1 MQDNLVTLS
10 IAMQG
15 AESFYRELEGDI
27 EALKSNNS
35 EVWNRL
41 KTDERRMN
49 KLDRSI
55 FTVENRVKENL
66 ETVSEW
72 FADLTARSSPEIPR
86 EIVNSIQEI
95 INDSSPGVAVDK
107 MRDEIRELRDSLVTS
122 RYATEGLRG
131 LVVNLSDQ
139 VSSNPP
145 TQIIRNETL
154 TLRNELNTETGRR
167 ECEIVRKGI

>member
-1 MQDNLVTLS
+1 
-10 IAMQG
+10 
-15 AESFYRELEGDI
+15 
-27 EALKSNNS
+27 
-35 EVWNRL
+35 
-41 KTDERRMN
+41 
-49 KLDRSI
+49 
-55 FTVENRVKENL
+55 
-66 ETVSEW
+66 
-72 FADLTARSSPEIPR
+72 
-86 EIVNSIQEI
+86 
-95 INDSSPGVAVDK
+95 

-145 TQIIRNETL
+145 TQIIRDETL